1 MIVPFVARVTRQVS
15 LVEQGLVIFPEHM
28 SSPAVLVGLILLD
41 ILFSVKCFVDR
52 YLSFC
57 PFSLDFVL
65 FVLPDSDYSVDIFKF
80 FLMVIHG

>member
-1 MIVPFVARVTRQVS
+1 VATVTRQVS

-28 SSPAVLVGLILLD
+28 SSPAVLVGFILFD

-52 YLSFC
+52 YLSFY

-65 FVLPDSDYSVDIFKF
+65 FVLDYSVDIF
-80 FLMVIHG
+80 